1 MDDKNK
7 VISFEDLKKKQTKDA
22 SEIEKKASEDTSK
35 KDSNGLDINDFKTFM
50 DSMGVSIDEN
60 MNKQLLEALNSK
72 EVMDMIGKL
81 DINSFDP
88 SSIGK
93 LASEMKTM
101 EAKYKK
107 EQMSFRAF
115 GQWQNFYKPYK
126 FENLFP
132 IEFLKE
138 MAKSLGILINS
149 GESKNEIIRKV
160 SPQLVDYLNKIFR
173 LLDRDMIGLIGQVV
187 YNEGEMEFNKLL
199 KEKEE
204 LRIDFLMS
212 KCLIA
217 RVKNNNSHNL
227 IVPKDVMENLDKI
240 DFIKIDKYNELNQK
254 LIKATIGYINSY
266 GIVPKK
272 ALIENL
278 YYILGE
284 SINKLFDKTEFE
296 AHLDEL
302 LKFSFT
308 ESIVKR
314 GLYPNIVIDGEYIHH
329 AVVGFTQ
336 SLIDIQNESIKEYK
350 QYELEELIHRGDSY
364 FYEESLSLTKII
376 DTILEYNSVKNEDVE
391 DLKNL
396 IFTFSKLE
404 FEPSLIMRMIEI
416 NYELPEGPKYEMFI
430 DTMRNFYKN
439 SEKWI
444 LKGYTPHE
452 TNKTQDDKLSKFD
465 ASKIVNIDFNKK

>member
-7 VISFEDLKKKQTKDA
+7 VISFEDLKKKQTEESSKT
-22 SEIEKKASEDTSK
+22 EKKAAENTSK
-35 KDSNGLDINDFKTFM
+35 ISSNEPNMNDFKAFM

-60 MNKQLLEALNSK
+60 MNKQLIEALSSK
-72 EVMDMIGKL
+72 EVMDLIGKL
-81 DINSFDP
+81 DINSLDP
-88 SSIGK
+88 NSIGK

-101 EAKYKK
+101 EEKYKK

-115 GQWQNFYKPYK
+115 GQWQNFYKPYR
-126 FENLFP
+126 FENLYP
-132 IEFLKE
+132 IEFLKDI
-138 MAKSLGILINS
+138 AKSLDIILSNN
-149 GESKNEIIRKV
+149 ESKNEIIRKI
-160 SPQLVDYLNKIFR
+160 SPHLVEYLNETFR
-173 LLDRDMIGLIGQVV
+173 LLSRDMVGLIGQVI
-187 YNEGEMEFNKLL
+187 YNEGEMEFDKIL

-217 RVKNNNSHNL
+217 RVKSNNVHNL
-227 IVPKDVMENLDKI
+227 IIPKDIMDNVDKLD
-240 DFIKIDKYNELNQK
+240 FVKIDKYNDLNQK

-266 GIVPKK
+266 GIVSKT
-272 ALIENL
+272 ALVEKL
-278 YYILGE
+278 YGILGE
-284 SINKLFDKTEFE
+284 SIAGIFEKSEFETHVDKLF
-296 AHLDEL
+296 
-302 LKFSFT
+302 KFSFT
-308 ESIVKR
+308 DSIVKR
-314 GLYPNIVIDGEYIHH
+314 GLYPNVVIDEDYIHH

-336 SLIDIQNESIKEYK
+336 SLIDIQNEAIKEYK
-350 QYELEELIHRGDSY
+350 QYDLEELIRRGDSY
-364 FYEESLSLTKII
+364 FYEDSLSLSKIT
-376 DTILEYNSVKNEDVE
+376 DTILEYNSVKSEDLE

-416 NYELPEGPKYEMFI
+416 NYELPEGPKYEVFM

-452 TNKTQDDKLSKFD
+452 TNKTQDEKLSKFD